1 MKLLEQKTLSK
12 DSTLLER
19 KKSERVR
26 LNHATTTYQQPKYI
40 HHHPSPPTT
49 SQNILT
55 ITHYHQPPAKVYPPP
70 PTTSQNTST
79 TTYNFPKNGPPPR
92 KSQNIFIYISFWHC
106 CNSFFFLEMKYS
118 FPWWRFCVT
127 KFWSVCFSSSKFLL
141 TFRSSHRR
149 CSVRIGVLRKFAIHR
164 KTPVPESL
172 F

>member
-1 MKLLEQKTLSK
+1 MNCIISMKYLKQINGTVNITKSFIMKLLEQKTLSK

-55 ITHYHQPPAKVYPPP
+55 ITHYHPPPAKIYPPP

-92 KSQNIFIYISFWHC
+92 KSQIYSYIFPFGIVVTVSFSW
-106 CNSFFFLEMKYS
+106 K
-118 FPWWRFCVT
+118 
-127 KFWSVCFSSSKFLL
+127 
-141 TFRSSHRR
+141 
-149 CSVRIGVLRKFAIHR
+149 
-164 KTPVPESL
+164 
-172 F
+172 